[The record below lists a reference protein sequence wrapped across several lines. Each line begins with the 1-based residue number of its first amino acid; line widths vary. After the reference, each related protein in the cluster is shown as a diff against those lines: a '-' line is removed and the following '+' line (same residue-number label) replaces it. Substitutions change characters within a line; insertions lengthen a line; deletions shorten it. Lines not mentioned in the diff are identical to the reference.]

1 MPRLACV
8 DIPAFP
14 LQVLLKA
21 RPEWR
26 GLPVA
31 VVAEEKA
38 QALLLWV
45 NEQGWQAGVRP
56 GQRYAAALSL
66 ARHLRADT
74 VSGEAVA
81 GEIVR
86 ITEGLRRH
94 TPDVEPAAGVPG
106 LFWLDATGLERIQPS
121 LETWARRI
129 QRELH
134 VQGFQAAIVVGFTRF
149 GTYAVARS
157 RGGVVAVFP
166 GPPEEEDAARAVRL
180 ERLEVDPEARE
191 ALGKLGVR
199 TVGEFVALPPT
210 ELRQRFGED
219 LFRLHRL
226 ARGDLW
232 SPLQP
237 QAAEEPREKR
247 DELPAPDANSV
258 RLLFRVKRLLDDA
271 LAELA
276 ARGEA
281 LVEVSLGLRLD
292 RGGWRRE
299 SLRTAAPTLDGSQ
312 VLDLIR
318 LRLDVVRLASPA
330 VELALTLGVV
340 PATTDQLRLFEEQQS
355 RRDLAAA
362 ARAFARLRAEMGEGA
377 VVRAKLRDAHL
388 PGARFEWEPLEAAV
402 LPRPHPVSPRPLVR
416 RVYTPPRRLPP
427 RPRHEPD
434 GWLLRGED
442 HGAVSRFIGPYL
454 LSGGWWVGEVRRDY
468 YFAQMRRGDVF
479 WVYYDRRRRRWYLE
493 GEVE

>member
-8 DIPAFP
+8 DLPAFP

-31 VVAEEKA
+31 VVADEKA
-38 QALLLWV
+38 QAPLLWV
-45 NEQGWQAGVRP
+45 NEGGWRAGVRP

-66 ARHLRADT
+66 TRDLRAGT
-74 VSGEAVA
+74 VSGESVA
-81 GEIVR
+81 AEIAG
-86 ITEGLRRH
+86 ITEGLRRY
-94 TPDVEPAAGVPG
+94 TPEVEPAAGMPG
-106 LFWLDATGLERIQPS
+106 LFWLDATGLERIHPS
-121 LETWARRI
+121 FETWAGRIRRF
-129 QRELH
+129 LH
-134 VQGFQAAIVVGFTRF
+134 ERSFTASVVVGFTRF

-157 RGGVVAVFP
+157 RRGIAVFA
-166 GPPEEEDAARAVRL
+166 GPSQEDEAARAVPL
-180 ERLEVDPEARE
+180 ERLDVAPDVRE
-191 ALGKLGVR
+191 ALGRLGVR
-199 TVGEFVALPPT
+199 TVGDFVALPST

-219 LFRLHRL
+219 AYRLHRL

-237 QAAEEPREKR
+237 LAPEVARETQE
-247 DELPAPDANSV
+247 ELPAPDANSV

-292 RGGWRRE
+292 RGGWQRE
-299 SLRTAAPTLDGSQ
+299 SLRTAAPTLDAAQ

-318 LRLDVVRLASPA
+318 LRLEVVRLRSPA
-330 VELALTLGVV
+330 VELALRVGVV
-340 PATTDQLRLFEEQQS
+340 PATREQLRLFEEQQS

-362 ARAFARLRAEMGEGA
+362 GRAFARLRAEMGEGA
-377 VVRAKLRDAHL
+377 VVRARLRDAHL
-388 PGARFEWEPLEAAV
+388 PGARFEWEPLVAAV
-402 LPRPHPVSPRPLVR
+402 LPHPRTVTPRPLVR
-416 RVYTPPRRLPP
+416 RIFAPPRILPP

-454 LSGGWWVGEVRRDY
+454 LSGGWWAGDVRRDY
-468 YFAQMRRGDVF
+468 YFAQMRRGDVL

-493 GEVE
+493 GQVE